1 MTKISKYLKEKGQ
14 GLTEYVLI
22 LAFIA
27 GIAFMIFGGNGSLKG
42 TVAGTLTETVR
53 ILAGLFDEEPDW
65 GHLAVNATNFNDS
78 NQSDR
83 LKKDQKALENIARFF
98 LTKTR
103 GEVQDLLN
111 IDQGN
116 GKVKAT
122 GNAADNNVVTLGWLV
137 QNDQGGMDFV
147 FDNTETNGTNV
158 KSIHAYLNP
167 EKAHFYNWVQ
177 GDYGNNGT
185 YSDVKDNTNKYFVS
199 DYPLQNGW
207 THDSYERA
215 NGVRLRLHYG
225 DIPSGGTDS
234 DRPVVA
240 AKIAIDPGSQKTK
253 TGFTSLSKGLEVGVR
268 KDGDSVIVNTSMNDN
283 LSPNFNFT
291 SD

>member
-1 MTKISKYLKEKGQ
+1 MIHQIRKILREKGQ

-65 GHLAVNATNFNDS
+65 GHMEVNATNFNDS

-83 LKKDQKALENIARFF
+83 LKKDQKALENLARFF
-98 LTKTR
+98 LTKTK
-103 GEVQDLLN
+103 GEVKDLLN
-111 IDQGN
+111 INNNN
-116 GKVKAT
+116 G
-122 GNAADNNVVTLGWLV
+122 NVVANGNTAENIATLGWLV

-147 FDNTETNGTNV
+147 FDNTETKDGQTR
-158 KSIHAYLNP
+158 SIYAYLNP

-215 NGVRLRLHYG
+215 NGVRLRLQYG

-268 KDGDSVIVNTSMNDN
+268 KDGDSVIVNTSMNDS
-283 LSPNFNFT
+283 LSNNFNFT

>member
-225 DIPSGGTDS
+225 DIPRTDS

>member
-98 LTKTR
+98 LTKTK

-111 IDQGN
+111 IKNTDGT
-116 GKVKAT
+116 VLTT
-122 GNAADNNVVTLGWLV
+122 GNAATDKVTLGWLV
-137 QNDQGGMDFV
+137 QNNQGGMDFV
-147 FDNTETNGTNV
+147 FDNTETNGGTV
-158 KSIHAYLNP
+158 KSIHANLNP

-185 YSDVKDNTNKYFVS
+185 YSDVKDDKNKYFVS

-215 NGVRLRLHYG
+215 NGVRLVLQYG
-225 DIPSGGTDS
+225 DKPSGGTES

-240 AKIAIDPGSQKTK
+240 AKIAIDPGSQNSKK
-253 TGFTSLSKGLEVGVR
+253 GFTSLSKGLEVGVR
-268 KDGDSVIVNTSMNDN
+268 KDGDAVIVNTGMNDN
-283 LSPNFNFT
+283 LSKSFNFT